1 MTGTGGAPD
10 PWSYSAV
17 PGTARPRKL
26 SRRALTLGGI
36 GIAVA
41 LLLVVALVTWLAW
54 PQSAPVEQADNPQA
68 SKPLLSD
75 KPPTM
80 ILNAIDFDSLYP
92 PGYTEFDSK
101 KMDRRSD
108 YEYDPDRKYDSTSQ
122 PPGCTSED
130 DPIYDAKWDFGTDDK
145 DPERYKNARISRLM
159 YPVDDPGGNKED
171 SQSFSLTVFV
181 SKDPT
186 SLDFGRQWY
195 ERCQGAKITTTVSK
209 NGQVIK
215 TETDTL
221 NHVVT
226 AAPESAA
233 DDSFALTTTDK
244 ETCDYYG
251 LVRGMIVNVMC
262 PPAQKDA
269 GAQLFRKVII
279 GLQEV

>member
-1 MTGTGGAPD
+1 MTGDNGLPNE
-10 PWSYSAV
+10 WSYSAK
-17 PGTARPRKL
+17 PGAANPRNL
-26 SRRALTLGGI
+26 SRRTTILGVIGI
-36 GIAVA
+36 GVVV
-41 LLLVVALVTWLAW
+41 LLTVALVAWLAW
-54 PQSAPVEQADNPQA
+54 PKPAPIEQADAPVKG
-68 SKPLLSD
+68 KPLLSD

-92 PGYTEFDSK
+92 PGYTEFDST
-101 KMDRRSD
+101 KMDRKSD
-108 YEYDPDRKYDSTSQ
+108 YTYDPDREYKSTSE
-122 PPGCTSED
+122 PAGCTSDD
-130 DPIYDAKWDFGTDDK
+130 DPIYNAKWDFGASK
-145 DPERYKNARISRLM
+145 DPEQYRDARISRLM

-195 ERCQGAKITTTVSK
+195 ERCRGAKITTVVSK
-209 NGQVIK
+209 HGQVIK
-215 TETDTL
+215 TDTDTL
-221 NHVVT
+221 NHVVI

-244 ETCDYYG
+244 EQCDYYG
-251 LVRGMIVNVMC
+251 LVRGMIVNVTC